1 MALLFFP
8 SACKQSLPFLLR
20 RHVLS
25 LHMVSRFKCRQ
36 RLGQLLAPL
45 ADLSVIVIEAEETRA
60 AVAATLIERVAAS
73 GGKVAGVVLNMR
85 RFHIPRFIY
94 ARI

>member
-1 MALLFFP
+1 M
-8 SACKQSLPFLLR
+8 
-20 RHVLS
+20 
-25 LHMVSRFKCRQ
+25 
-36 RLGQLLAPL
+36 
-45 ADLSVIVIEAEETRA
+45 IEAEETRA
-60 AVAATLIERVAAS
+60 AVAANLIERVAAS